1 MQDQVCLSAHS
12 TQNDKQCAPLQF
24 LSAYSFEGLEY
35 ADGILGI
42 SPVKQGTAPEKHFLE
57 QLKKTGVI
65 SKSIISFSIAP
76 KGTKEASY
84 AILGGYN
91 RT

>member
-1 MQDQVCLSAHS
+1 
-12 TQNDKQCAPLQF
+12 

-42 SPVKQGTAPEKHFLE
+42 SPIKQGSAPEKHFLE

-65 SKSIISFSIAP
+65 TKSIISFSIAS
-76 KGTKEASY
+76 KSMKEASY

-91 RT
+91 LT